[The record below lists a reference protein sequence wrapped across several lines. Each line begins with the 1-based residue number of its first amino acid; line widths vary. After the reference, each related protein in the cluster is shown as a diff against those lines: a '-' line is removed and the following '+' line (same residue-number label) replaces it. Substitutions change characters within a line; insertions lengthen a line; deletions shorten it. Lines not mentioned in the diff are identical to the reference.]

1 MKIVNSSPR
10 ACASE
15 QSASAASFRKSSLF
29 LLIRGEITPKLRK
42 VMHKTKIIKL
52 IKVEFSSKKS
62 EIR

>member
-29 LLIRGEITPKLRK
+29 LLTEGERTAKLRK
-42 VMHKTKIIKL
+42 VVHKTKC
-52 IKVEFSSKKS
+52 IKVQFSSKKI
-62 EIR
+62 EKIW